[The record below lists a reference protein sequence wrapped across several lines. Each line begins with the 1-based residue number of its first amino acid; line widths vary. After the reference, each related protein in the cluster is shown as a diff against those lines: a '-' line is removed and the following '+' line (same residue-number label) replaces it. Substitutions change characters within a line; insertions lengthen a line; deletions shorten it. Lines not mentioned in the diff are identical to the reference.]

1 MSSRP
6 IVRERFCPLGARRR
20 MLSRSGDRRSAQERK
35 NDLRGWILFQQD
47 LDPAIPEVPEV
58 FRFQEAAGAMGIE
71 MHVFQPHRFEMVVG
85 GGGDWGIKYQGQ
97 SVDKPDF
104 VICRTGAETDYLTLA
119 LLRHLERRGVR
130 LINGPATI
138 ETVSDKLHTLQ
149 TLNRAGLPIPRT
161 MLGTF
166 PIDIDLVER
175 ELGFPV
181 IVKTL
186 KGTRGAGVLKCEDR
200 SQFEDLAGLLESAE
214 AKADF
219 ILQHYVRASHGR
231 DVRVLVVGGRVVA
244 AMERRSLTG
253 GFKSNVSLGGVGV
266 AYNPPQ
272 EMAELAVQA
281 ADVLEL
287 DITGIDILFD
297 ETGYRICEA
306 NSAPGFQGLERATGM
321 DVPSAILQWIVS
333 TQDAVRTNTPAPAE
347 STALADMVFGG
358 RAGLRAI
365 SDRNT
370 EFRRFASA
378 VGLRM
383 LATGISCLVQA
394 SFPRPLVDRR
404 SPTGVGLR
412 SLFEGRIKTD
422 LADLNDRAQER
433 TLMIV
438 LGVAL
443 WAAVLPWLVAGE
455 KVISG
460 TLSLLALC
468 FPVLFLLTAPA
479 GRFRGGAARRRKG
492 SGAG

>member
-1 MSSRP
+1 M
-6 IVRERFCPLGARRR
+6 
-20 MLSRSGDRRSAQERK
+20 
-35 NDLRGWILFQQD
+35 RGWILFQHE

-71 MHVFQPHRFEMVVG
+71 LHVFQPHRFEMVVG
-85 GGGDWGIKYQGQ
+85 TGSDWSMKYQGV
-97 SVDKPDF
+97 SVERPDF
-104 VICRTGAETDYLTLA
+104 VICRTGAETDYFTLA
-119 LLRHLERRGVR
+119 LLRHIERRGVR
-130 LINGPATI
+130 LVNGPETI

-161 MLGTF
+161 ILGTF
-166 PIDIDLVER
+166 PIDVDLVER

-297 ETGYRICEA
+297 EDGYRICEA

-321 DVPSAILQWIVS
+321 DVPTAILEWVVA
-333 TQDAVRTNTPAPAE
+333 TQDAVRERAPLPAE

-358 RAGLRAI
+358 RSGLR
-365 SDRNT
+365 SLTDRNT

-383 LATGISCLVQA
+383 IAAGIGALAQA
-394 SFPRPLVDRR
+394 SLPRPLVDRR
-404 SPTGVGLR
+404 SPTGIGLR
-412 SLFEGRIKTD
+412 SLFEGRMASELSD
-422 LADLNDRAQER
+422 LDDRAQER
-433 TLMIV
+433 TLLVV
-438 LGVAL
+438 LAVAL
-443 WAAVLPWLVAGE
+443 WAAVLPWLAGAE
-455 KVISG
+455 AIVG
-460 TLSLLALC
+460 GVLSVLAMS
-468 FPVLFLLTAPA
+468 FPVLFLLTAPS
-479 GRFRGGAARRRKG
+479 GRFGKARRRKG
-492 SGAG
+492 GGA

>member
-1 MSSRP
+1 M
-6 IVRERFCPLGARRR
+6 
-20 MLSRSGDRRSAQERK
+20 
-35 NDLRGWILFQQD
+35 RGWILFQQE
-47 LDPAIPEVPEV
+47 LDPAVPEVPEV

-71 MHVFQPHRFEMVVG
+71 MHILKPHSFELVVG
-85 GGGDWGIKYQGQ
+85 GDGDWAMKYAGHAI
-97 SVDKPDF
+97 DKPDF
-104 VICRTGAETDYLTLA
+104 VICRTGAETDYFTLA
-119 LLRHLERRGVR
+119 LLRHFQRRGVR
-130 LINGPATI
+130 LVNGPATI

-297 ETGYRICEA
+297 EEGYRICEA

-321 DVPSAILQWIVS
+321 DVPTAILEWVVS
-333 TQDAVRTNTPAPAE
+333 TQAAARESTPAPAE

-358 RAGLRAI
+358 RTGLRAL

-378 VGLRM
+378 VGVRM
-383 LATGISCLVQA
+383 MVAGIGCWVQG

-404 SPTGVGLR
+404 SPTGIGLR
-412 SLFEGRIKTD
+412 SLFEGRMKTD
-422 LADLNDRAQER
+422 LTDLNDRAQER
-433 TLMIV
+433 TFMVV

-443 WAAVLPWLVAGE
+443 WAAMLPWLAGAHA
-455 KVISG
+455 VLSG
-460 TLSLLALC
+460 VLSVLALC

-479 GRFRGGAARRRKG
+479 GRLTGGAARRRKG
-492 SGAG
+492 GAA

>member
-1 MSSRP
+1 
-6 IVRERFCPLGARRR
+6 
-20 MLSRSGDRRSAQERK
+20 
-35 NDLRGWILFQQD
+35 
-47 LDPAIPEVPEV
+47 
-58 FRFQEAAGAMGIE
+58 
-71 MHVFQPHRFEMVVG
+71 
-85 GGGDWGIKYQGQ
+85 
-97 SVDKPDF
+97 
-104 VICRTGAETDYLTLA
+104 
-119 LLRHLERRGVR
+119 
-130 LINGPATI
+130 
-138 ETVSDKLHTLQ
+138 
-149 TLNRAGLPIPRT
+149 
-161 MLGTF
+161 MLGNF
-166 PIDIDLVER
+166 PVDIDLVER

-281 ADVLEL
+281 ADVLQL

-297 ETGYRICEA
+297 EDGYRICEA

-321 DVPSAILQWIVS
+321 DVPTAILEWVIA
-333 TQDAVRTNTPAPAE
+333 TQDAVQEAAPVLAE

-358 RAGLRAI
+358 RSGLRALT
-365 SDRNT
+365 DRNA

-383 LATGISCLVQA
+383 IASGIAALMQA
-394 SFPRPLVDRR
+394 SFPAPLVDRR
-404 SPTGVGLR
+404 SRTGLGLR
-412 SLFEGRIKTD
+412 SLFEGRSASELSVHD
-422 LADLNDRAQER
+422 ERAQER
-433 TLMIV
+433 TLLIV
-438 LGVAL
+438 LGVAI
-443 WAAVLPWLVAGE
+443 WAAVLPWLAGAE
-455 KVISG
+455 PVLSG
-460 TLSLLALC
+460 VVTLLALG
-468 FPVLFLLTAPA
+468 FPVLFMLTAPA
-479 GRFRGGAARRRKG
+479 GRFGRKRRRK
-492 SGAG
+492 SGAGGHA